1 MNVGLKCKTKR
12 LKMKLLKFINDIYWL
27 NNLML
32 KIQYINYKIED
43 FSTKAMM

>member
-1 MNVGLKCKTKR
+1 MNVELKYITNR

-32 KIQYINYKIED
+32 KIQYINYKIEE